1 MSTKDSVEIR
11 TLLVRG
17 IFGVSEEERTEPIP
31 VYVSVETFLDLRR
44 AGASDSI
51 SDTLDYAKLCREIQN
66 LASAKE
72 HLLLESFAEEVA
84 AHVLQDDR
92 VAEVR
97 VRVEKR
103 GIIPEVLDGVGVTI
117 RRTREQRV

>member
-31 VYVSVETFLDLRR
+31 VYVSVEAFLDLRR

-51 SDTLDYAKLCREIQN
+51 SHTLDYAKLCREIQN